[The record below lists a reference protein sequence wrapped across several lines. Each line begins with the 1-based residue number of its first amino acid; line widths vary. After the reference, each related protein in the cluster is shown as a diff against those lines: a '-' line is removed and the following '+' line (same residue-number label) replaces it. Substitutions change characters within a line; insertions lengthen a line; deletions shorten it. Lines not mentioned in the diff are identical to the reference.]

1 MKTTIFRSSWLV
13 MLIAGALVA
22 PAQLSAQRTDSTRT
36 HVVKAGETLWSLAQT
51 YLGDSQRW
59 REILA
64 LNSSV
69 RAPNALTVG
78 STIRIPVSGA
88 ARRAAP
94 DTGRRVVI
102 PNDPP
107 PPPRNPASDTTRRTI
122 FYGNQ
127 PGGGFIR
134 TDTARR
140 APADPGVPARVY
152 EGISAPFVADAA
164 LLDQAGR
171 CLSVGPVGER
181 ESGGVLLQGT
191 LTIQLPN
198 GAIPDT
204 SYRWLL
210 VRRGPLL
217 TGLGTVV
224 IPTGVVRLTSI
235 TGGTA
240 EIVAQF
246 DAMSCSDA
254 VLRANVPAATPR
266 GRLTPVTDGPTGSV
280 AWVASESLLP
290 TLQHAL
296 ILDMGAESGVRPGD
310 RVTIYGG
317 NGTAVVASADIV
329 RVDRHSA
336 TALVVRQS
344 LGSLAAGLRVR
355 VTEKLP

>member
-1 MKTTIFRSSWLV
+1 MKTTIFRSSWLMILV
-13 MLIAGALVA
+13 AGALVA
-22 PAQLSAQRTDSTRT
+22 PAQLSAQRADSTRT

-69 RAPNALTVG
+69 RAPDALAVG
-78 STIRIPVSGA
+78 STLRIPVSPA
-88 ARRAAP
+88 ARPAAP
-94 DTGRRVVI
+94 DTARRVAI

-107 PPPRNPASDTTRRTI
+107 PPPRNPTSEKTRRTI
-122 FYGNQ
+122 FFGNQ
-127 PGGGFIR
+127 PGAAF
-134 TDTARR
+134 TPPDTTRS
-140 APADPGVPARVY
+140 APVGPTVPARVY
-152 EGISAPFVADAA
+152 EAMSAPFVAEAA
-164 LLDQAGR
+164 MLDQAGR
-171 CLSVGPVGER
+171 CLSVGPAGSR
-181 ESGGVLLQGT
+181 ESGGVLLHGT

-217 TGLGTVV
+217 TGLGEVV

-235 TGGTA
+235 ADGTA

-246 DAMSCSDA
+246 DAMSCTDA
-254 VLRANVPAATPR
+254 VLRANATPASPS
-266 GRLTPVTDGPTGSV
+266 GRLTPVTDGPTGTV
-280 AWVASESLLP
+280 AWVPSASLLP

-296 ILDMGAESGVRPGD
+296 ILDIGAESGLRPGD
-310 RVTIYGG
+310 RVTVYGE

-329 RVDRHSA
+329 RVDGRSA
-336 TALVVRQS
+336 TALVVRQT

>member
-69 RAPNALTVG
+69 RAPNELTVG
-78 STIRIPVSGA
+78 STIRIPGSA
-88 ARRAAP
+88 ARRAVP
-94 DTGRRVVI
+94 DTARRTVI

-127 PGGGFIR
+127 PGGGFTR
-134 TDTARR
+134 VDTARR

-152 EGISAPFVADAA
+152 EGLSAPFVVDSAM
-164 LLDQAGR
+164 LDQAGR

-191 LTIQLPN
+191 LSIQLPN

-217 TGLGTVV
+217 TGLGAVV

-235 TGGTA
+235 SGGTA

-254 VLRANVPAATPR
+254 VLRANVPATTPP

-280 AWVASESLLP
+280 VWVASESLLP

-296 ILDMGAESGVRPGD
+296 ILDIGAESGLRPGD
-310 RVTIYGG
+310 RVTVYGG
-317 NGTAVVASADIV
+317 NGTAVVASADVV
-329 RVDRHSA
+329 RVDRRSA
-336 TALVVRQS
+336 TALVVRQT

>member
-1 MKTTIFRSSWLV
+1 MKTTIFRSSWLT
-13 MLIAGALVA
+13 MLVAGALVA
-22 PAQLSAQRTDSTRT
+22 PAQLSAQRADSTRV
-36 HVVKAGETLWSLAQT
+36 HIVKAGDTLWSLAAT

-64 LNSSV
+64 LNSAV
-69 RAPNALTVG
+69 RAPNELPVG
-78 STIRIPVSGA
+78 STVRIPLSGA
-88 ARRAAP
+88 VRQQPR
-94 DTGRRVVI
+94 DTASRVLVV
-102 PNDPP
+102 DSSS
-107 PPPRNPASDTTRRTI
+107 PPRSQSPDTTRRTI
-122 FYGNQ
+122 FFGNQ
-127 PGGGFIR
+127 PGGGFTR
-134 TDTARR
+134 VDTARR

-152 EGISAPFVADAA
+152 EGLSAPFVTDGAV
-164 LLDQAGR
+164 LDQAGR
-171 CLSVGPVGER
+171 CVSVGPSGTR
-181 ESGGVLLQGT
+181 ESGGVLLHGT

-204 SYRWLL
+204 AYRWLL

-217 TGLGTVV
+217 TGLGAVV

-235 TGGTA
+235 TDGTA

-254 VLRANVPAATPR
+254 VLRAHVPPATPR
-266 GRLTPVTDGPTGSV
+266 GRLTPVTDGPSGSV
-280 AWVASESLLP
+280 VWVASESLLP

-296 ILDMGAESGVRPGD
+296 ILDVGAESGVRPGD
-310 RVTIYGG
+310 RVTVYNG

-329 RVDRHSA
+329 RVDRRSA
-336 TALVVRQS
+336 TALVVRQT

>member
-36 HVVKAGETLWSLAQT
+36 HVVRAGETLWSLAQT
-51 YLGDSQRW
+51 YLGDAQRW

-69 RAPNALTVG
+69 RAPDALTVG
-78 STIRIPVSGA
+78 STIRIPVRGA
-88 ARRAAP
+88 ARPAAP
-94 DTGRRVVI
+94 DTTRRTVI
-102 PNDPP
+102 ANDPP
-107 PPPRNPASDTTRRTI
+107 PPARTPASDTTRRTI

-127 PGGGFIR
+127 PGGGFTR
-134 TDTARR
+134 VDTARR
-140 APADPGVPARVY
+140 AAPTPSVPARVY
-152 EGISAPFVADAA
+152 EGLSAPFVVDEAMLA
-164 LLDQAGR
+164 QAGR
-171 CLSVGPVGER
+171 CLSVGPVGAR

-198 GAIPDT
+198 GGIADT

-217 TGLGTVV
+217 TGLGDVL

-235 TGGTA
+235 TDGSA

-246 DAMSCSDA
+246 DAMSCTDA
-254 VLRANVPAATPR
+254 VLRADAPPASPR

-280 AWVASESLLP
+280 VWVASESLLP

-296 ILDMGAESGVRPGD
+296 ILDIGADSGLRPGD
-310 RVTIYGG
+310 RVTVYGE

-329 RVDRHSA
+329 RVDRRSA

>member
-13 MLIAGALVA
+13 MLVAGALVA
-22 PAQLSAQRTDSTRT
+22 PAQLSAQRADSTRN

-78 STIRIPVSGA
+78 STIRIPVPGA
-88 ARRAAP
+88 ARRATP
-94 DTGRRVVI
+94 DTSRRVVI

-107 PPPRNPASDTTRRTI
+107 PTPRNPASDTTRRTI

-127 PGGGFIR
+127 PGGGFTR
-134 TDTARR
+134 TDTPRR
-140 APADPGVPARVY
+140 VSIDSGVPARVY
-152 EGISAPFVADAA
+152 EGLSAPFVIESAT
-164 LLDQAGR
+164 LDQAGR
-171 CLSVGPVGER
+171 CLSVGPTGTR

-210 VRRGPLL
+210 VRRGPVLS
-217 TGLGTVV
+217 GLGAVV

-235 TGGTA
+235 SGGTA

-254 VLRANVPAATPR
+254 VLRANVAPRAPR
-266 GRLTPVTDGPTGSV
+266 GRLTPITDGPSGSV
-280 AWVASESLLP
+280 VWVASESLLP

-296 ILDMGAESGVRPGD
+296 ILDIGTESGLRPGD
-310 RVTIYGG
+310 RVTVYGG

-329 RVDRHSA
+329 RADRRSA
-336 TALVVRQS
+336 TALVVRQT